1 MRSGAKNIMK
11 LCNLPRIGMRN
22 IKTAL
27 SVFIC
32 VVVFA
37 MMGPQF
43 NPMFAA
49 VAALVCMGI
58 SIEDSVE
65 AGWNRILGTII
76 GGVTGVFGI
85 FICNLI
91 SLNFAYI
98 AIIPLGTMGLIY
110 LCNNLKKPGA
120 IIICCVVFI
129 SIMTTYPLELGSY
142 ALAIL
147 RLLETGFG
155 VIVAFLVNRFI
166 KVPECNQAPEKSEEI
181 IKNEIDKEKEVEKV
195 GSKDDNNGKMKVS
208 GVLNMILKP

>member
-1 MRSGAKNIMK
+1 MK
-11 LCNLPRIGMRN
+11 LCHLPPIGMRN

-37 MMGPQF
+37 IMGPQF

-49 VAALVCMGI
+49 VAALVCMGN
-58 SIEDSVE
+58 SIENSVE

-76 GGVTGVFGI
+76 GGAAGVFGI

-91 SLNFAYI
+91 TLEFTYI
-98 AIIPLGTMGLIY
+98 AIIPIGTVGLIY

-129 SIMTTYPLELGSY
+129 SLMTTYPQEMGSY
-142 ALAIL
+142 ALSFL

-155 VIVAFLVNRFI
+155 VIVAVLVNRFI
-166 KVPECNQAPEKSEEI
+166 KVPECNENAEKTEEI
-181 IKNEIDKEKEVEKV
+181 MEKEITEEKTH
-195 GSKDDNNGKMKVS
+195 KKMKVS
-208 GVLNMILKP
+208 SVIYMILKP

>member
-1 MRSGAKNIMK
+1 MK
-11 LCNLPRIGMRN
+11 LCHLPPIGMRN

-37 MMGPQF
+37 IMGPQF

-49 VAALVCMGI
+49 VAALVCMGS

-76 GGVTGVFGI
+76 GGIAGVSGI
-85 FICNLI
+85 FICNIIPFDL
-91 SLNFAYI
+91 AYI
-98 AIIPLGTMGLIY
+98 GIIPLGTVGLIY
-110 LCNNLKKPGA
+110 LCNNLKRPGA

-129 SIMTTYPLELGSY
+129 SLMTTYPQELGSY
-142 ALAIL
+142 ALSFI

-166 KVPECNQAPEKSEEI
+166 KVPECDEATEKSEELI
-181 IKNEIDKEKEVEKV
+181 EAKTVEEKTQEKDEFKGNKNQR
-195 GSKDDNNGKMKVS
+195 MKVS
-208 GVLNMILKP
+208 NLIYMILKP